1 MKRQYLWFNSYK
13 LNLITNRNFY
23 CLLVLLLA
31 CFSIFILANTWL
43 NTAVKANNSQPV
55 LQLTNSQG
63 KYNLS
68 PYLDIL
74 EDKDKS
80 LTIDDITSEKFD
92 SKFKHNQQS
101 IPTLGFKKS
110 AFWLRLKIENKS
122 SLEKTWLLEIDFP
135 RLNQVDLYLPVKTT
149 SEKLVFT
156 HKTIGSSFAFAE
168 REVKHQNLVF
178 KLPVPQQEQIII
190 YLRVESSSTKVIP
203 LTLWQTEYFTEN
215 NLRSLLLFGI
225 YYGIFLGLII
235 YHIFLYITIRDPIYF
250 FYVMRISTVVI
261 VQLTFDGLAAQYLW
275 PNSASL
281 TNHIIQISVGL
292 IGVWAVFVGRNYLC
306 LSENLPSFDKPTKF
320 LAVWFAF
327 LTLVSLFFYHPLIP
341 FINNLSSIIL
351 LSVLIFTTVL
361 CIKKNFNPA
370 WYYLISLSTFG
381 LSGIAMALRNS
392 GIIVDTFF
400 AHYIFHFGTA
410 AEVVLLSLGLAA
422 RIRILQKAK
431 EQAETNAR
439 LKEKDAEIFSLR
451 NVELTQANARLK
463 ELDQVKSTFTA
474 MLVHDLKSPL
484 SVVKATLEI
493 LSEDETVDKENK
505 SLIVASERSVNK
517 ILTLV
522 REVLELYRSD
532 SQDIKLDFQEIEAQ
546 DLLYDCFQAARLS
559 ATPSKIQVELDI
571 KEALPK
577 IIVDIVK
584 LERVLANLLSNA
596 IKFTPERGKITIE
609 ACLITK
615 ESEIFL
621 QISIKDTGEGIS
633 TEAIPSLFEPYRQAE
648 SRKKGSG
655 VGLGLAIVKRIIT
668 AHNGTISINSQL
680 GVGSTFI
687 VQIPIMPKEKSDI
700 SGSLLEKPLEKSF
713 SPSQIRPKIS
723 ISPIEETRIYTI
735 NQPQTEPKPEVL
747 ILLVEDEK
755 MNQLIVKRQLQQLGY
770 KLDIAENGL
779 EALKMLSK
787 KAYQVIFMDC
797 NMPVM
802 DGYKATVEIRRLES
816 EHNKINDIKKHTPI
830 IALTASDAQ
839 YPEKFFQAGM
849 DDFLEKPF
857 QINQFIAIL
866 EKWLSPKT
874 SIKS

>member
-1 MKRQYLWFNSYK
+1 MKRQYLWFNDYK
-13 LNLITNRNFY
+13 LNLLANKSFY
-23 CLLVLLLA
+23 WLLVFVLA
-31 CFSIFILANTWL
+31 CLPIFFLLYVSFNAQADELKPILE
-43 NTAVKANNSQPV
+43 
-55 LQLTNSQG
+55 LTDNQG

-80 LTIDDITSEKFD
+80 LTIDDIASKKFD
-92 SKFKHNQQS
+92 SNFKHNQQS
-101 IPTLGFKKS
+101 VPTLGFTKS
-110 AFWLRLKIENKS
+110 AIWLRLKIENKS
-122 SLEKTWLLEIDFP
+122 SQEKTWLLEINFP
-135 RLNQVDLYLPVKTT
+135 RLNQAQVFLPNKSSDGTL
-149 SEKLVFT
+149 SFT
-156 HKTIGSSFAFAE
+156 QKTIGSSFAFSK

-178 KLPVPQQEQIII
+178 KLPIPQQEQIII

-215 NLRSLLLFGI
+215 NLKNLLFLGI
-225 YYGIFLGLII
+225 YYGIFLGLIT

-250 FYVMRISTVVI
+250 FYVMRISTVGV
-261 VQLTFDGLAAQYLW
+261 VQFAFDGLAAQYLW
-275 PNSASL
+275 PNSTSL
-281 TNHIIQISVGL
+281 TNHVIQISVGL
-292 IGVWAVFVGRNYLC
+292 IGVWAVFVGRTYLC
-306 LSENLPSFDKPTKF
+306 LRENLPSFDKPTKF
-320 LAVWFAF
+320 LIIWFAL
-327 LTLVSLFFYHPLIP
+327 LTFISLFFYRPLVP
-341 FINNLSSIIL
+341 FLNNFSSIIL
-351 LSVLIFTTVL
+351 LSILIFAAVL
-361 CIKKNFNPA
+361 CIKKKFNPA

-381 LSGIAMALRNS
+381 LSGIITALRNS
-392 GIIVDTFF
+392 GVIVDTFF
-400 AHYIFHFGTA
+400 VHYILHFATA
-410 AEVVLLSLGLAA
+410 IEVVLLSLGLAA
-422 RIRILQKAK
+422 RIRTLQKAK
-431 EQAETNAR
+431 EYAETNAR

-463 ELDQVKSTFTA
+463 ELDQIKSTFTA

-546 DLLYDCFQAARLS
+546 NLLYDCFQAAQLS
-559 ATPSKIQVELDI
+559 ATSNKIQVELNI
-571 KEALPK
+571 KEELPK

-596 IKFTPERGKITIE
+596 IKFTPDQGKITIE

-615 ESEIFL
+615 ESETFL
-621 QISIKDTGEGIS
+621 QISIKDTGEGIP

-655 VGLGLAIVKRIIT
+655 VGLGLAIVKRIIN

-687 VQIPIMPKEKSDI
+687 VQIPIMPKEKSDTSI
-700 SGSLLEKPLEKSF
+700 SPLEKPLEKSF

-723 ISPIEETRIYTI
+723 ISPIEETRIYTT
-735 NQPQTEPKPEVL
+735 NQPQAEPKPEVL

-779 EALKMLSK
+779 DALKMLSK

-797 NMPVM
+797 NMPIM

-816 EHNKINDIKKHTPI
+816 EHNKSNSTKKHIPI

-866 EKWLSPKT
+866 EKWLFQKIPT
-874 SIKS
+874 S